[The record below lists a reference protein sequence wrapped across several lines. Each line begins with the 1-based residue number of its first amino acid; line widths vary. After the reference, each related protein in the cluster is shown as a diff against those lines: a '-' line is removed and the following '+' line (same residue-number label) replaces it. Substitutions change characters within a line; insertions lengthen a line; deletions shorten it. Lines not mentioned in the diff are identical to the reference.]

1 MTNTNDLTPKT
12 VCAECLKKTKIGY
25 DDGGRFFMPHF
36 KSINHV
42 EAVSYTHLYALIV
55 NWNEHVHNTL
65 RPLQESYHIG
75 LETGAIEF
83 ACINTNIY
91 CIHALSLIHI

>member
-42 EAVSYTHLYALIV
+42 EVGYSKIITNPLTIFTEWQAVKR
-55 NWNEHVHNTL
+55 NMVH
-65 RPLQESYHIG
+65 QAFS
-75 LETGAIEF
+75 TGMKLP
-83 ACINTNIY
+83 T
-91 CIHALSLIHI
+91 